1 MRAQPAHVHQRCVKV
16 RVCEHV
22 PHTAVCRMIYGAS
35 VTTLFERMPT
45 MTFFAPSR
53 TLLAVAATCL
63 ALSAQAKS
71 PAQWQALTAPLQVNL
86 EQAIAH
92 ATQAV
97 PGKVIE
103 IELDDGDGAGV
114 RYEAT
119 VLTPQ
124 NDSVEVWV
132 DGSSGQARMH
142 QNDGKA
148 KRKDLERAQ
157 AAKIDIVQAVQAA
170 TRYTAGKAVKAE
182 LDNHWGTVTYQVDV
196 LQADHTIMEVKLD
209 AADGKVLRAKRD

>member
-1 MRAQPAHVHQRCVKV
+1 M
-16 RVCEHV
+16 
-22 PHTAVCRMIYGAS
+22 TLS
-35 VTTLFERMPT
+35 VSTRSVF
-45 MTFFAPSR
+45 
-53 TLLAVAATCL
+53 AVAATCL
-63 ALSAQAKS
+63 ALGAHAKS
-71 PAQWQALTAPLQVNL
+71 PAQWQALTAPLKVSL
-86 EQAIAH
+86 EQAVAH

-132 DGSSGQARMH
+132 DGSNGQARTH

-170 TRYTAGKAVKAE
+170 KRHTAGQAVKAE
-182 LDNHWGTVTYQVDV
+182 LDNHWGTVSYQVDV